1 MFCVLLG
8 MQVTEDS
15 RRRRRRRLNG
25 HDRCKLAAAVR
36 AAKDARQLRRT
47 QAVLL
52 FCQRR
57 PIKLICSATGLSRQ
71 SVYNAVRRYRR
82 RHRPGDLADRRRSG
96 RPRVASRIGA
106 RSIRAAMRVDP
117 RSAGFNATT
126 WTVALL
132 ARYLS
137 ARLRTP
143 IGPRTLRRRMHDA
156 RLRWKRPRYVYH
168 ERDPHGP
175 QKKGASSGG

>member
-1 MFCVLLG
+1 

-15 RRRRRRRLNG
+15 RPRRRRGLNG
-25 HDRCKLAAAVR
+25 HDRRKLAAAVR

-57 PIKLICSATGLSRQ
+57 PVSLICSATGLSRQ

-82 RHRPGDLADRRRSG
+82 RHRPADLADRPRTG
-96 RPRVASRIGA
+96 RPRVARRVGR
-106 RSIRAAMRVDP
+106 RSILAALRVDP
-117 RSAGFNATT
+117 RSVGVNATT

-137 ARLRTP
+137 ARLGAA
-143 IGPRTLRRRMHDA
+143 IGPRTLRRRMGDA
-156 RLRWKRPRYVYH
+156 GLRWKRPRYVYH
-168 ERDPHGP
+168 LRDPHAP
-175 QKKGASSGG
+175 QKKGASDGG

>member
-1 MFCVLLG
+1 MK
-8 MQVTEDS
+8 VTEDS
-15 RRRRRRRLNG
+15 RPRRGLNG
-25 HDRCKLAAAVR
+25 HDRRKLAAAVR

-57 PIKLICSATGLSRQ
+57 PLRLICTATGLTRQ
-71 SVYNAVRRYRR
+71 SVYNAVRRYRQ
-82 RHRPGDLADRRRSG
+82 RHRPGDLADRPRHG
-96 RPRVASRIGA
+96 RPRVARRIGA
-106 RSIRAAMRVDP
+106 RSIRAALRVDP
-117 RSAGFNATT
+117 RSVGFNATT

-137 ARLRTP
+137 ARLGVP
-143 IGPRTLRRRMHDA
+143 IGPRTLRRRMHETQ
-156 RLRWKRPRYVYH
+156 LRWKRPRYVFH
-168 ERDPHGP
+168 QRDPHGP

>member
-1 MFCVLLG
+1 

-25 HDRCKLAAAVR
+25 HDRRKLAAAVR

-57 PIKLICSATGLSRQ
+57 SMKLICSATGLSRQ
-71 SVYNAVRRYRR
+71 SVYNALRRYRR
-82 RHRPGDLADRRRSG
+82 RHLPCDLEDRRRSG

-106 RSIRAAMRVDP
+106 RSILAAMRVDL

-137 ARLRTP
+137 ARLGVS
-143 IGPRTLRRRMHDA
+143 IGPRTLRRRMHEA

-168 ERDPHGP
+168 ERDRNGP

>member
-1 MFCVLLG
+1 MK
-8 MQVTEDS
+8 VTEDS
-15 RRRRRRRLNG
+15 RPRWGLSG
-25 HDRCKLAAAVR
+25 HDRRKLRAAVR
-36 AAKDARQLRRT
+36 AVADARHLRRA

-52 FCQRR
+52 FCRRR
-57 PIKLICSATGLSRQ
+57 PMGLICSATGLSRQ

-82 RHRPGDLADRRRSG
+82 RRRPADLADRPRAG
-96 RPRVASRIGA
+96 RPRVARRVGR
-106 RSIRAAMRVDP
+106 RSILAALRVDP

-137 ARLRTP
+137 TRLRVA
-143 IGPRTLRRRMHDA
+143 IGPRTLRRRMHA
-156 RLRWKRPRYVYH
+156 AGLRWKRPRYVYH
-168 ERDPHGP
+168 LRDPHAS

>member
-1 MFCVLLG
+1 

-15 RRRRRRRLNG
+15 RPRRRRGLNG
-25 HDRCKLAAAVR
+25 HDRRKLAAAVR

-52 FCQRR
+52 FRQRR

-71 SVYNAVRRYRR
+71 SVYNAARRYRR
-82 RHRPGDLADRRRSG
+82 RHRPGDLADRRRPG
-96 RPRVASRIGA
+96 RPRVAGRIGA

-117 RSAGFNATT
+117 RSAGFHATT
-126 WTVALL
+126 WTLALL

-137 ARLRTP
+137 ARLGVA

-168 ERDPHGP
+168 ERDPNGP

>member
-1 MFCVLLG
+1 MS
-8 MQVTEDS
+8 VTEDS
-15 RRRRRRRLNG
+15 RPRRGLNG
-25 HDRCKLAAAVR
+25 HDRRKLRAAVR
-36 AAKDARQLRRT
+36 AIADARHLRRV

-57 PIKLICSATGLSRQ
+57 PLTLICAATGLARQ

-82 RHRPGDLADRRRSG
+82 RRRPADLADRPRSG
-96 RPRVASRIGA
+96 RPRVARAVGS
-106 RSIRAAMRVDP
+106 RSIRAALAVDP

-126 WTVALL
+126 WTCALL

-137 ARLRTP
+137 ARLGVP
-143 IGPRTLRRRMHDA
+143 IGPRTLRRRMHAA

-168 ERDPHGP
+168 QRDPHGP
-175 QKKGASSGG
+175 WKRGASCGG